1 MTCFTGSFSVARH
14 LHFYISRILRQ
25 LMVQILCQAI
35 LEVNEVIQATRKRII
50 VTLLL
55 SIVILGQ
62 AFGAVNAAA
71 QWRRYQRRDR
81 QRTNTVLVGN
91 AIGLDG
97 RHRGLNHAR
106 VLTIS
111 TRRRLPRTP
120 IMRRV
125 PIIPVTSLRHRK
137 HYGN

>member
-14 LHFYISRILRQ
+14 LHFYISRILTQ

-55 SIVILGQ
+55 SIAILGQ

-97 RHRGLNHAR
+97 RYRGLNHAR
-106 VLTIS
+106 VLTIP

-125 PIIPVTSLRHRK
+125 PIIPVTSLRHRR